1 MPNFNNFKS
10 EMESYIA
17 SFLLGYE
24 NCNGY
29 MEVRN
34 YCSNQIASTSYA
46 ATLEEFYELVS
57 IAKDNIYN
65 ALNNFVNQGAVIPE
79 ETVESLYA
87 EFKNDTMLYLDN
99 FFAPYVNEKDYYEAL
114 VLDRNLDVEK
124 ITSLEFV
131 NYDEDTE
138 AN

>member
-1 MPNFNNFKS
+1 MYIVAKEFISKAYSIIFGEIVTPFIPTIVFDDTYYINFKS

-46 ATLEEFYELVS
+46 ATLEEFYEFMAS
-57 IAKDNIYN
+57 KKRGE
-65 ALNNFVNQGAVIPE
+65 LNE
-79 ETVESLYA
+79 
-87 EFKNDTMLYLDN
+87 
-99 FFAPYVNEKDYYEAL
+99 
-114 VLDRNLDVEK
+114 
-124 ITSLEFV
+124 
-131 NYDEDTE
+131 
-138 AN
+138 